1 MAKSMTTMF
10 VRRVVGAAVVALVGV
25 GLLGATGA
33 SAHAGLEASTPA
45 ASSVLDA
52 SPPLIALNFDEDIE
66 VPLAS
71 IRLYDQKGKLLPLGS
86 PKVGGDASVVEAT
99 VPTIGD
105 GTYAVVW
112 RVTSADGHV
121 VDGAF
126 SFQVG
131 VGGGVDSAQLINSV
145 LNGAHAAP
153 AVGRALGI
161 ARFASFLGVVLL
173 LGGLFMV
180 MAADIAAEHGR
191 ATRVVL
197 WVGWVLLA
205 GAAFAHFALLG
216 ANSQA
221 GSLADVFD
229 TSVWGDV
236 GGTRT
241 GTLLVMRMVL
251 ALFFMPVLIF
261 VNRKQGAWW
270 PLSVPLLGL
279 LTIVTFSGAGHP
291 SVTEPP
297 LLWMGIDALHLG
309 VAVVWLGSLA
319 MMAFGGRA
327 WLHDE
332 HHMRSVRAFSRA
344 ATIGIPL
351 IVITGVLQTW
361 KLAGGFAD
369 LTETTWGRF
378 LLAKGAVAVLLITL
392 GGAARWLLAH
402 EGPGGLRRL
411 VITEAVCGVVVLGL
425 AAGLVAQP
433 PALAAKSRV
442 FTAAL
447 TEGGLIANV
456 SITPG
461 RVGTNEVHLV
471 ITPPGGSIAPVVSA
485 TARMSL
491 PARSIPSV
499 PVTMS
504 ASGPNHY
511 TGNITLPFAGD
522 WTLEIVVEP
531 VAGQS
536 VLLSSA
542 VPIP

>member
-1 MAKSMTTMF
+1 MRSSFA
-10 VRRVVGAAVVALVGV
+10 RRASGALLVAFIGV
-25 GLLGATGA
+25 GLIGATGV

-52 SPPLIALNFDEDIE
+52 SPLLIALNFDEDIE
-66 VPLAS
+66 IPLAS
-71 IRLYDQKGKLLPLGS
+71 IRLFDQKGKLVPLGS
-86 PKVGGDASVVEAT
+86 PRVGGDVSIVEAT

-145 LNGAHAAP
+145 LNGAHATP

-161 ARFASFLGVVLL
+161 ARFASYLGAVLL

-180 MAADIAAEHGR
+180 MAADVAAEHR
-191 ATRVVL
+191 RPTRVVL
-197 WVGWVLLA
+197 WIGWALVA

-216 ANSQA
+216 ANSRA
-221 GSLADVFD
+221 GSLGDIFD

-236 GGTRT
+236 AGTRT

-251 ALFFMPVLIF
+251 ALLFIPVVIF
-261 VNRKQGAWW
+261 VSRKQGAWW
-270 PLSVPLLGL
+270 PLSVPMLGL

-297 LLWMGIDALHLG
+297 LLWMGIDAVHLG
-309 VAVVWLGSLA
+309 VAVIWLGSLA

-327 WLHDE
+327 WLNDE

-351 IVITGVLQTW
+351 IVVTGVLQTW
-361 KLAGGFAD
+361 KLAGGLTH
-369 LTETTWGRF
+369 LTETTWGRI
-378 LLAKGAVAVLLITL
+378 LLAKGVVAVLLITL
-392 GGAARWLLAH
+392 GGVARWLLAH
-402 EGPGGLRRL
+402 EGPSGLRRM
-411 VITEAVCGVVVLGL
+411 VITEAVCGIAVLGL

-433 PALAAKSRV
+433 PALAAKSKL

-471 ITPPGGSIAPVVSA
+471 ITPPGGSIDPVVSA

-491 PARSIPSV
+491 PARDIPSV

-511 TGNITLPFAGD
+511 TGNITLPFAGG

>member
-1 MAKSMTTMF
+1 MF
-10 VRRVVGAAVVALVGV
+10 ARRVVGTVAVALLGI
-25 GLLGATGA
+25 GLLGAGRA

-45 ASSVLDA
+45 ASSVLDVP
-52 SPPLIALNFDEDIE
+52 PPLIALNFDEDIE
-66 VPLAS
+66 IPLAS

-86 PKVGGDASVVEAT
+86 PKVGGDASIVEAT
-99 VPTIGD
+99 VPTIGN

-121 VDGAF
+121 VDGAL

-131 VGGGVDSAQLINSV
+131 VGGAVDSAQLIDSV
-145 LNGAHAAP
+145 LKGARATP
-153 AVGRALGI
+153 AVSLALGI
-161 ARFASFLGVVLL
+161 ARFASFLGAVLL

-180 MAADIAAEHGR
+180 MTADVAAEHAR

-197 WVGWVLLA
+197 WVGWGLLA
-205 GAAFAHFALLG
+205 VAAFAHFALLG

-221 GSLADVFD
+221 GSLGDIFD

-236 GGTRT
+236 AGTRT

-251 ALFFMPVLIF
+251 AVLFIPVLIF
-261 VNRKQGAWW
+261 VNRKQHAWW
-270 PLSVPLLGL
+270 PLSVPMLSLL
-279 LTIVTFSGAGHP
+279 IIITFSGAGHP

-297 LLWMGIDALHLG
+297 LLWMGIDAAHLG
-309 VAVVWLGSLA
+309 FAVVWLGSLA

-327 WLHDE
+327 WLNDE
-332 HHMRSVRAFSRA
+332 HHMRSVRAFSRV
-344 ATIGIPL
+344 ATVGIPL

-361 KLAGGFAD
+361 KLAGGFAH
-369 LTETTWGRF
+369 LTDTTWGRI

-411 VITEAVCGVVVLGL
+411 VVTEAVCGVVVLGL

-433 PALAAKSRV
+433 PALAEKSRV
-442 FTAAL
+442 FTASL

-461 RVGTNEVHLV
+461 RVGTNEFHLV
-471 ITPPGGSIAPVVSA
+471 ITPAGGSIDPVVSA

-491 PARSIPSV
+491 PTQSLPSV